1 MKNKQIINYLATR
14 ISMAQTKLGFGWTL
28 STHSF
33 DQFGEM
39 QSDASDNLWNHTNMA
54 NLREK
59 YIFIDTALI

>member
-1 MKNKQIINYLATR
+1 
-14 ISMAQTKLGFGWTL
+14 MAQTKLGFGWTL

-39 QSDASDNLWNHTNMA
+39 QSDASDNLWHHTNMA

-59 YIFIDTALI
+59 RVSFYMTFQTDVE

>member
-1 MKNKQIINYLATR
+1 MT
-14 ISMAQTKLGFGWTL
+14 QTKLGFGGTL

-54 NLREK
+54 NLRDKRMSFYMTFQTDVE
-59 YIFIDTALI
+59 